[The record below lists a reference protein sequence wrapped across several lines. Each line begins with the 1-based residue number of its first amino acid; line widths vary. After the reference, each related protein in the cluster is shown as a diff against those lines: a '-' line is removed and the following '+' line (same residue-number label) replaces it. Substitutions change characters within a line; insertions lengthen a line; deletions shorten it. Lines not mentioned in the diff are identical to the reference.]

1 MATDFTFAWEGASR
15 ADDGPWHHLR
25 VLEFRG
31 RESISGLYGFEI
43 DLVRPHPTPD
53 VEVTDLVGKPASL
66 RIATKDS
73 PAFRLIHGQISAA
86 EELGEVQLGMRY
98 RVTLAPPI
106 WRATML
112 KKSLIYL
119 EKTIQQIVEQVLT
132 RTAWGAGLVA
142 SSNHPIDDDGD
153 ESAFTPA
160 KATFAWRVIDMG
172 RIADVTARPY
182 CVQYQESDF
191 DFVCRLLEEEGIS
204 YHFEH
209 TKSECVLVLTDNDGG
224 RPRIDPARPLGPGIL
239 GREVSDVRMG
249 SRVRPTSV
257 VLNDY
262 NWRKPRLDLLAS
274 APAGATD
281 SAVYEHP
288 GRYEESKE
296 TGERLAEQRAQRLAT
311 EREWAAAS
319 GACRLLGAGT
329 QFALEHPTAKWNGW
343 YLVTTIEHV
352 GRQRGYFADGAGDE
366 EPYRCR
372 FEAIRC
378 GRSAE
383 EAESG
388 FVPARNTPRPR
399 IHGSQTAIVTSE
411 PSDQDAEINVG
422 GPSAIGCVRVR
433 FHWDIDVGRHEKE
446 ATSCWVRVSQM
457 FAGGRGHGAI
467 WHPRVGDEVV
477 VDFLDGDPDRP
488 LITGRVYNGINLPP
502 ENATKRPT
510 YSAIKSY
517 TSPFNGN
524 YNLLS
529 FEDAQ
534 GEEEIRLHAARDLT
548 TEVTRNASRTVG
560 VDDAVEVGG
569 DQSTQVA
576 GVQSTSAGSI
586 TQSAGTTVAV
596 RSGAEMTLSAG
607 TTFVGSAGTNMSL
620 GAAGDSTMT
629 AGSHL
634 SLGAP
639 IVEITGEGN
648 INVAAPWIDIKGGP
662 KLRAG
667 AALVEVNG
675 ATTVLINGG
684 NAISIKGGT
693 INVSGGTINVT
704 GDGTVTIKGAV
715 VNLNS

>member
-1 MATDFTFAWEGASR
+1 MASDLTFAWEGANRS
-15 ADDGPWHHLR
+15 DDGPWHHLR
-25 VLEFRG
+25 VLELRG
-31 RESISGLYGFEI
+31 REAISELYSFEL
-43 DLVRPHPTPD
+43 DLLRPHHTPD
-53 VEVTDLVGKPASL
+53 VDVTELVGKRASL
-66 RIATKDS
+66 RIATKDN
-73 PAFRLIHGQISAA
+73 PPFRLIHGEIAAA
-86 EELGEVQLGMRY
+86 EELGEVQLGTRY
-98 RVTLAPPI
+98 RVTLAPPF

-112 KKSLIYL
+112 KKSIIYL
-119 EKTIQQIVEQVLT
+119 EKTIQQIVEQALT

-142 SSNHPIDDDGD
+142 SSGDAAEDDGD
-153 ESAFTPA
+153 ESAFRPA
-160 KATFAWRVIDMG
+160 KATFAWRVVDMS
-172 RIADVTARPY
+172 RIADPSARPY
-182 CVQYQESDF
+182 CVQYQESDI
-191 DFVCRLLEEEGIS
+191 DFVARLLEEEGIS
-204 YHFEH
+204 YHVEH
-209 TKSECVLVLTDNDGG
+209 TKAECVLVLTDNDGG
-224 RPRIDPARPLGPGIL
+224 RPRLDPARPLGPGIA
-239 GREVSDVRMG
+239 GREIGDIRMG

-257 VLNDY
+257 VLSDH
-262 NWRKPRLDLLAS
+262 NWRKPQLDLLAS

-281 SAVYEHP
+281 AAVYEHP

-296 TGERLAEQRAQRLAT
+296 TGERLAEQRIRRLDT
-311 EREWAAAS
+311 ERAWAAAS

-329 QFALEHPTAKWNGW
+329 LFTLEHPTSKWNGT
-343 YLVTTIEHV
+343 YLVTRIEHLAHE
-352 GRQRGYFADGAGDE
+352 RGHFAAGAGDQ

-378 GRSAE
+378 GGSGD
-383 EAESG
+383 EAASG
-388 FVPARNTPRPR
+388 FVPARSTPRPR
-399 IHGSQTAIVTSE
+399 IHGSQTAVVTAE
-411 PSDQDAEINVG
+411 PSHPEAEINVG

-457 FAGGRGHGAI
+457 FAGSRGHGAV
-467 WHPRVGDEVV
+467 WHPRVGDEVI

-488 LITGRVYNGINLPP
+488 LITGRVYNGINLTP

-534 GEEEIRLHAARDLT
+534 GEEEIHLHAARDLT

-560 VDDAVEVGG
+560 VDDATEVGG

-576 GVQSTSAGSI
+576 GSQSTSAGAI
-586 TQSAGTTVAV
+586 TQTAGTTVAV
-596 RSGAEMTLSAG
+596 HAGDGMTLSAG
-607 TTFVGSAGTNMSL
+607 TTFVGSAGGNMSL
-620 GAAGDSTMT
+620 GANGDAIVT
-629 AGSHL
+629 AGSHVT
-634 SLGAP
+634 LGAP
-639 IVEITGEGN
+639 IIEITGEGN
-648 INVAAPWIDIKGGP
+648 IDVAAPWIDVKGGP

-675 ATTVLINGG
+675 TTTVLINGG

-693 INVSGGTINVT
+693 INVSGGTVNVA

>member
-1 MATDFTFAWEGASR
+1 MASDFSFAWEGANRS
-15 ADDGPWHHLR
+15 DDGPWHHLR

-31 RESISGLYGFEI
+31 RESISGLYAFEI
-43 DLVRPHPTPD
+43 DLVRLHHTPD
-53 VEVTDLVGKPASL
+53 VDVTDLVGKLASL

-73 PAFRLIHGQISAA
+73 PPFRLIHGQISAA
-86 EELGEVQLGMRY
+86 EELGEVQLGTRY
-98 RVTLAPPI
+98 RVTLAPPF

-112 KKSLIYL
+112 KKSIIYL
-119 EKTIQQIVEQVLT
+119 EKTIQQIVESVLA
-132 RTAWGAGLVA
+132 RTSWGAGLVA
-142 SSNHPIDDDGD
+142 SSGQPAEDDGD
-153 ESAFTPA
+153 ESTFRPA

-172 RIADVTARPY
+172 RIADVTARSY

-191 DFVCRLLEEEGIS
+191 DFVSRLLEEEGIS

-209 TKSECVLVLTDNDGG
+209 TKGECVLVLSDNDGG
-224 RPRIDPARPLGPGIL
+224 RPRLDPARPLGPGIL
-239 GREVSDVRMG
+239 ARKVSDVRMG
-249 SRVRPTSV
+249 SRVQPTSV

-262 NWRKPRLDLLAS
+262 NWRKPKLDLLAS
-274 APAGATD
+274 APAGATE

-288 GRYEESKE
+288 GRYEESRE
-296 TGERLAEQRAQRLAT
+296 TGERLAEQRALRLDAD
-311 EREWAAAS
+311 REWAAAS

-329 QFALEHPTAKWNGW
+329 LFTLEHPTSKWSGS
-343 YLVTTIEHV
+343 YLVTAIEHSAHEP
-352 GRQRGYFADGAGDE
+352 GYFAAPAGQ

-378 GRSAE
+378 GRSGEDAP
-383 EAESG
+383 SR
-388 FVPARNTPRPR
+388 FVPARVAPRPR
-399 IHGSQTAIVTSE
+399 IHGSQTGVVTAE

-433 FHWDIDVGRHEKE
+433 FHWDIDVGRHAKE

-477 VDFLDGDPDRP
+477 VDFLEGDPDRP

-548 TEVTRNASRTVG
+548 TEVTRSARRTVG
-560 VDDAVEVGG
+560 VDDATEVGG

-576 GVQSTSAGSI
+576 GSQSTSAGAI

-607 TTFVGSAGTNMSL
+607 TTLTGSAGDNMSL
-620 GAAGDSTMT
+620 GAGGNNTIT

-639 IVEITGEGN
+639 VIEITGEGN
-648 INVAAPWIDIKGGP
+648 INVDAPWIDIKGGP

-675 ATTVLINGG
+675 AATVLINGG
-684 NAISIKGGT
+684 NSISIKGGT
-693 INVSGGTINVT
+693 VNVSGGTVNVA